1 MIAETKLLCWA
12 DMMPP
17 TQHLMSLSYVHVH
30 WRNTCTYTSMYTC
43 TVQLYVHMYCT
54 YVGMYTCTYVGMYTC
69 TYIRMY
75 ARTLIHT
82 YVHVHK
88 YVCTYV
94 HKYVRMYVRTYV
106 HTCMSQVRSIV
117 HWCLYCMGCVCTC
130 NSLLF
135 LSSWR
140 VIRLCQL

>member
-17 TQHLMSLSYVHVH
+17 TQHLMSLSYIHVH
-30 WRNTCTYTSMYTC
+30 WRNTCTYACTHVLYIGMYTC
-43 TVQLYVHMYCT
+43 TVHRYVHMYCT
-54 YVGMYTCTYVGMYTC
+54 YACTHVLNIGMYTCTV
-69 TYIRMY
+69 
-75 ARTLIHT
+75 HT
-82 YVHVHK
+82 YVCVYTYTYVRTCTQVCM
-88 YVCTYV
+88 YVCT
-94 HKYVRMYVRTYV
+94 HV